1 MISAYSSSTSFPD
14 NPSDGEK
21 VTIDGI
27 TYQWDASVGAWI
39 RINTGG
45 GGGGGPTYTFKS
57 PLFENSSNNQ
67 VSFNWASMSSL
78 P

>member
-1 MISAYSSSTSFPD
+1 MVSTFSTGFPES
-14 NPSDGEK
+14 PSDGEK

-45 GGGGGPTYTFKS
+45 GGGGPTYTFKA
-57 PLFENSSNNQ
+57 PLSENSYNQ